1 MYYSRAD
8 YDSSMQVSLRM
19 ESLSRTH
26 DDKVLGVAS
35 CCLFGVIN
43 TMRGNYPE
51 ARGHLERGLTLCQA
65 LGNKIPP
72 AAFVADPL
80 IVMSVNLAIPLMH
93 LGYVDQARA
102 QMDSAVVRAREIGQL
117 MGRTIALW
125 CAAMFEMRMERADR
139 VAEHA
144 QALRKLVDDHAIG
157 QAQGP
162 SRWISGWAKAYLGS
176 PQEGLRLI
184 LEGFEFNQ
192 RAGMVSGGSEVLGYA
207 VEALMLARDWDGA
220 QVQLDR
226 ARELGQ
232 RYGERILF
240 MYHHLLQ
247 ARIDI
252 GRENFAAARRALESG
267 IAEARSQQSMWMQ
280 MRLLVYLCVLPDA
293 GKQDLAALK
302 AVYDRMP
309 EGFSTALLSRA
320 RAMIEKGQVPA
331 PDPAL
336 RPTRAGH
343 SS

>member
-1 MYYSRAD
+1 
-8 YDSSMQVSLRM
+8 
-19 ESLSRTH
+19 
-26 DDKVLGVAS
+26 
-35 CCLFGVIN
+35 
-43 TMRGNYPE
+43 
-51 ARGHLERGLTLCQA
+51 
-65 LGNKIPP
+65 
-72 AAFVADPL
+72 
-80 IVMSVNLAIPLMH
+80 
-93 LGYVDQARA
+93 
-102 QMDSAVVRAREIGQL
+102 
-117 MGRTIALW
+117 
-125 CAAMFEMRMERADR
+125 
-139 VAEHA
+139 
-144 QALRKLVDDHAIG
+144 
-157 QAQGP
+157 
-162 SRWISGWAKAYLGS
+162 
-176 PQEGLRLI
+176 
-184 LEGFEFNQ
+184 
-192 RAGMVSGGSEVLGYA
+192 
-207 VEALMLARDWDGA
+207 
-220 QVQLDR
+220 
-226 ARELGQ
+226 
-232 RYGERILF
+232 